1 MLDRTPDVTNDSPRF
16 STGPQNGLAA
26 PDGSPPG
33 VILRAMILDG
43 IMTARECLRRSP
55 DAEAVA
61 AARRELREARWCFK
75 VFRKAMGPA
84 YPARAARLQAGSR
97 AMKHLARLLAADPAA
112 QPEAVAELVAAADAL
127 LRRCEG
133 DAVALAPFQA
143 GTAQCKAHLRKL
155 RRKIAQ
161 TTAGPIQTADA
172 QDSVQ
177 KLQARIALIS
187 NVLVSSGED
196 AAGQAEA
203 ARTETK
209 TQIRTAPADAPA

>member
-1 MLDRTPDVTNDSPRF
+1 MLDRNPDAAHDSSRF
-16 STGPQNGLAA
+16 SSPPPNGLAA
-26 PDGSPPG
+26 PDGAPAG

-43 IMTARECLRRSP
+43 VMTARQCLKGCP

-97 AMKHLARLLAADPAA
+97 AMKHLARLLMADPAP
-112 QPEAVAELVAAADAL
+112 QPEAVAELVASADAL

-155 RRKIAQ
+155 RRKAAEVV
-161 TTAGPIQTADA
+161 AGQMQGEDA
-172 QDSVQ
+172 QDSLQ

-187 NVLVSSGED
+187 HVLALSGV
-196 AAGQAEA
+196 AVPAEPEPA
-203 ARTETK
+203 QTPP
-209 TQIRTAPADAPA
+209 PADPAD